1 MEKVAE
7 ILTEASAEA
16 VEPRFRALAAGEV
29 MEKAP
34 GDVVTVAD
42 REAEVIIARRL
53 RELLP
58 VPVVGEEAVAA
69 DPGLARA
76 LHNEPAC
83 WLVDPVDGTANF
95 VAGRPDFAVMASL
108 IRDGEA
114 VAAWIW
120 QPMTRTFYAAELGAG
135 AWRDG
140 HRLTRVPAQAGPDA
154 WRGSVKRR
162 MLDPDFCPSFSNR
175 SGAAPRAVSELFPG
189 LANGAPAFGQ
199 VTEGRRSAGVEYPQL
214 VDGELDFLLYWC
226 TLPWDHAP
234 GSLLVR
240 ETGGVSARLD
250 GSPYRADPPGCE
262 DGLLVAC
269 DPQTWERTRAILLD
283 LHD

>member
-7 ILTEASAEA
+7 ILAEASAEV

-34 GDVVTVAD
+34 GEVVTVAD

-69 DPGLARA
+69 DPALAEA
-76 LHNEPAC
+76 LHSEPAV
-83 WLVDPVDGTANF
+83 WLVDPVDGTSNF
-95 VAGRPDFAVMASL
+95 IAGRPDFAVMASL
-108 IRDGEA
+108 VRAGQT

-120 QPMTRTFYAAELGAG
+120 QPIAGTAYAAELGSG

-140 HRLTRVPAQAGPDA
+140 HRLTRTPAADSPAG
-154 WRGSVKRR
+154 WRGSLKSRF
-162 MLDPDFCPSFSNR
+162 LDPAEHLRLRTN
-175 SGAAPRAVSELFPG
+175 AAV
-189 LANGAPAFGQ
+189 FGE
-199 VTEGRRSAGVEYPQL
+199 VTAGRHSAGVEYPQI
-214 VDGELDFLLYWC
+214 VDGEQEFTFYWR
-226 TLPWDHAP
+226 TLPWDHSP
-234 GSLLVR
+234 GSLLVS
-240 ETGGVSARLD
+240 EAGGVSARLD
-250 GSPYRADPPGCE
+250 GSGYRPDPPGCE

-269 DPQTWERTRAILLD
+269 DPHTWEQAREILLGRR
-283 LHD
+283 H

>member
-1 MEKVAE
+1 M
-7 ILTEASAEA
+7 
-16 VEPRFRALAAGEV
+16 
-29 MEKAP
+29 
-34 GDVVTVAD
+34 TVAD
-42 REAEVIIARRL
+42 REAEVIITRRL

-76 LHNEPAC
+76 LQNEPAC
-83 WLVDPVDGTANF
+83 WLVDPIDGTGNF

-108 IRDGEA
+108 VRDGQA

-120 QPMTRTFYAAELGAG
+120 HPVTRTAYSAELGAG

-140 HRLTRVPAQAGPDA
+140 HRLIRTPAHPDPA
-154 WRGSVKRR
+154 RWRGLAKSYLRVGR
-162 MLDPDFCPSFSNR
+162 
-175 SGAAPRAVSELFPG
+175 FPG
-189 LANGAPAFGQ
+189 LTAEPSAFGQ
-199 VTEGRRSAGVEYPQL
+199 LTEGRRAAGIEYPL
-214 VDGELDFLLYWC
+214 IADGEMDFLFYWR

-240 ETGGVSARLD
+240 ESGGVSARLD
-250 GSPYRADPPGCE
+250 GSPYRADPPGGE

-269 DPQTWERTRAILLD
+269 DQQTWERTRAILLGQD
-283 LHD
+283 DQSR

>member
-1 MEKVAE
+1 MLMEKVAE
-7 ILTEASAEA
+7 ILTEAAAQA

-34 GDVVTVAD
+34 GDVVTIAD
-42 REAEVIIARRL
+42 REAEAIITRRL
-53 RELLP
+53 QELLP
-58 VPVVGEEAVAA
+58 LPVVGEEAVAA
-69 DPGLARA
+69 DPALALA

-108 IRDGEA
+108 VRDGQA

-120 QPMTRTFYAAELGAG
+120 QPMTRTAYAAELGAG

-140 HRLTRVPAQAGPDA
+140 HRLTRAPAPADPA
-154 WRGSVKRR
+154 RWRGSVKPYLRR
-162 MLDPDFCPSFSNR
+162 P
-175 SGAAPRAVSELFPG
+175 EHFPG
-189 LANGAPAFGQ
+189 LAPDSSAFGEL
-199 VTEGRRSAGVEYPQL
+199 TPGRRAAGMEYPL
-214 VDGELDFLLYWC
+214 LADGALDFLLYWR

-240 ETGGVSARLD
+240 EAGGVSARLD
-250 GSPYRADPPGCE
+250 GTPYRADPPGGA

-269 DPQTWERTRAILLD
+269 DPQTWERTRALL
-283 LHD
+283 LGLES

>member
-7 ILTEASAEA
+7 ILAEASAEV

-34 GDVVTVAD
+34 GDVVTIAD
-42 REAEVIIARRL
+42 REAEVIISRRL

-69 DPGLARA
+69 DPALARA

-108 IRDGEA
+108 IRDGQA

-120 QPMTRTFYAAELGAG
+120 QPMTRTAYSAELGAG

-140 HRLTRVPAQAGPDA
+140 RRLTRAPADPDPA
-154 WRGSVKRR
+154 RWRGFAKHYLRR
-162 MLDPDFCPSFSNR
+162 GR
-175 SGAAPRAVSELFPG
+175 FPG
-189 LANGAPAFGQ
+189 LSAHPSAFGAL
-199 VTEGRRSAGVEYPQL
+199 TEGRRAAGMEYPQIA
-214 VDGELDFLLYWC
+214 DGELEFLVYWR

-250 GSPYRADPPGCE
+250 GSPYRADPPGGE

-269 DPQTWERTRAILLD
+269 DQQTWERTRAILLGGTD
-283 LHD
+283 WDRG

>member
-7 ILTEASAEA
+7 ILCEASAEV
-16 VEPRFRALAAGEV
+16 VEPRFRALTAGEV

-34 GDVVTVAD
+34 GDLVTVAD
-42 REAEVIIARRL
+42 REAEAIITRRL

-69 DPGLARA
+69 DPALARA

-108 IRDGEA
+108 VRDGEA

-120 QPMTRTFYAAELGAG
+120 QPMTRTAYAAELGAG
-135 AWRDG
+135 AWRNDI
-140 HRLTRVPAQAGPDA
+140 RLTRAPAA
-154 WRGSVKRR
+154 WRPGSWRGAMKKRL
-162 MLDPDFCPSFSNR
+162 LDRD
-175 SGAAPRAVSELFPG
+175 LLPG
-189 LANGAPAFGQ
+189 LRERASAFGLL
-199 VTEGRRSAGVEYPQL
+199 TEGRRSAGMEYPL
-214 VDGELDFLLYWC
+214 VAGDELDFLLYWR

-240 ETGGVSARLD
+240 EAGGVSARLD
-250 GSPYRADPPGCE
+250 GSPYRADPPGGE

-269 DPQTWERTRAILLD
+269 DPQTWEGVRAVLLG
-283 LHD
+283 LPG